1 MRPLAAKIVTK
12 RLADSTAASST
23 IIVGLS
29 LIGVGLV
36 GLLVGASV
44 STSLVGAIFEVYLM
58 LLGSI
63 AIVVGLVLLFIGL
76 LSNE

>member
-1 MRPLAAKIVTK
+1 MASAPPTARQH
-12 RLADSTAASST
+12 STAASST

>member
-1 MRPLAAKIVTK
+1 M
-12 RLADSTAASST
+12 
-23 IIVGLS
+23 
-29 LIGVGLV
+29 GLV

-44 STSLVGAIFEVYLM
+44 STSLVGAIFGVYPM

-76 LSNE
+76 LANE